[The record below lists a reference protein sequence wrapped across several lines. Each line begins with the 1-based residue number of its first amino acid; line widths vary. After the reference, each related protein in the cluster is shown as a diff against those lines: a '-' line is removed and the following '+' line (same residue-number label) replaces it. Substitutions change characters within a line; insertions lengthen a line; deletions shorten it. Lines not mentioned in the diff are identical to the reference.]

1 MKHIWNKVTLERV
14 YVFILLMIFG
24 GIVLQG
30 PISVGLGSLWPHYIL
45 IIKAW
50 AEVGMVIASILLLVL
65 LYKKGQ
71 LKLLKD
77 PLMLL
82 AIAYVLI
89 HLILLAI
96 FWQGKKASVS
106 GLIIDLRYVVFFGLT
121 YITIKLYPLYRS
133 LFIKIGIAGALVM
146 VIFSILQVTILPADI
161 LKYIGYNNSTIV
173 PYLTVDQNHSY
184 IRINSTLRG
193 PNPVG
198 AYTLIVLT
206 LLIAALYRKAVVPKK
221 TRIVMAIL
229 AVGGVIALWAS
240 YSRSA
245 LLAAI
250 LSALIVVLTVSYKRI
265 APRIWVGALTAIIV
279 VILAVFTIGGSTFV
293 SNIFLHD
300 NPNGGSATKSD
311 QGHLSSLS
319 DGAKLVIRQP
329 LGAGVGSTGSA
340 SLYTKSP
347 LVIENQYL
355 FIAHEAGWIGLIA
368 FMVLF
373 VWILKKLWRRK
384 KDWLAIGVFASGI
397 GLALIGLLL
406 PVWVDDTVSIVWWGL
421 AGIALGSKRND

>member
-30 PISVGLGSLWPHYIL
+30 PISVGLGSLWPHYSL

-397 GLALIGLLL
+397 G
-406 PVWVDDTVSIVWWGL
+406 WVDDTVSIVWWGL

>member
-1 MKHIWNKVTLERV
+1 
-14 YVFILLMIFG
+14 
-24 GIVLQG
+24 
-30 PISVGLGSLWPHYIL
+30 
-45 IIKAW
+45 
-50 AEVGMVIASILLLVL
+50 
-65 LYKKGQ
+65 
-71 LKLLKD
+71 
-77 PLMLL
+77 
-82 AIAYVLI
+82 
-89 HLILLAI
+89 
-96 FWQGKKASVS
+96 
-106 GLIIDLRYVVFFGLT
+106 
-121 YITIKLYPLYRS
+121 